1 MRTTVSSKLCFSSAC
16 VVTWVGSL
24 GWDDPLEEGQPPTSV
39 FLPGES
45 HRQRSLTDYSPRD
58 CKELDMTEQLT
69 LSLFSACGSSLYLGQ
84 EQCQRGRSRTEP
96 GADCRVAGP
105 PEQSGSFQSAAFIL
119 GLGAASVC
127 VHS

>member
-1 MRTTVSSKLCFSSAC
+1 MFLLSMCADLGRILGLGQFPGGGTATHFSVLA
-16 VVTWVGSL
+16 WK
-24 GWDDPLEEGQPPTSV
+24 
-39 FLPGES
+39 S
-45 HRQRSLTDYSPRD
+45 HGQRSLTDYSPRD

-119 GLGAASVC
+119 GLGASSVC